1 MKTCSLPY
9 KNMNNGRKISSK
21 YVLALIFTGI
31 FFSVTFNSPANY
43 SSRLHFYKTL
53 TAVADTIPPGK
64 KQIDTTTK
72 PLLDSLIEDSLGMK
86 DTVIQKADTVD
97 FKVSK
102 DSIDAPINY
111 SASDSIVM
119 DVPTNQGTL
128 YNKATVKQKDL
139 SLGAYKIQMDQ
150 NTQVVTA
157 SYIKDTSGKI
167 IGLPEMKSS
176 DNNTTSDS
184 IIYNMK
190 TGKGITKSS
199 NTTSGEMFIYGE
211 KMKKVAPEVYYA
223 SGGRFTTCNLD
234 TPHFAFVA
242 KKIKL
247 INKKFA
253 ITGPVHA
260 EFEGVPIPIYLPFG
274 FFPLAQGRHS
284 GILAPVF
291 TVSDQ
296 YGLGLEGLGYY
307 KVISDNLDVTTKVD
321 LYSYGG
327 WKFYL
332 TPEYYVRY
340 HYRGSVN
347 FVFQDTKILSTTGT
361 TEFDVTKTFNFAWSH
376 TVDSKARP
384 GTTFSAN
391 VNVAS
396 TKFNQLVLNN
406 PTANYTN
413 NLSSSIA
420 YSKTWDQGKV
430 NLTISGNHNQ
440 DNITK
445 VININ
450 LPNIGFNVT
459 TLYPFQEKEFI
470 GTPKWYEKL
479 GIGLTTSISGLSSF
493 YDSLFSFKSLIDTF
507 QWGAHHSIPISLA
520 LPPLGVFQVAPG
532 ISLQEN
538 WYSQKTLHTWGPYGV
553 DGNDSL
559 ISNIQKG
566 FFTANSASFSLSLST
581 AIFGTFTKFG
591 KNSSIIGI
599 RHVIRP
605 TFSISYSPDLNK
617 QYYQNVQVD
626 SAGEYQPISVFA
638 NSTYGAFAQGRFGGI
653 SFGLDNNIEMK
664 KRSKKD
670 TTAEGIKKIKLIDGI
685 GFTGS
690 YNYLADSFKLS
701 PIGFYLRSTLFGVIN
716 ITGSTTLNPYVTND
730 SGFQKNIYAWNN
742 PNGKFSLGKIS
753 TGNIAISAS
762 FRSKPK
768 DQKQADAE
776 KKANEDN
783 QGQIPM
789 TMEEE
794 QAQLNYIRTHAAEF
808 ADFNIAWSLNLS
820 YSFSFTNSIRPNYS
834 GYQTIINSGLNVS
847 GDFNLTEKWKVG
859 LTTFYD
865 VKEMQIN
872 SLQASLSRDLHCWQM
887 SISITPIGLYRS
899 FNITI
904 SPKAAILRD
913 LRINRNRYFYTE

>member
-1 MKTCSLPY
+1 MD
-9 KNMNNGRKISSK
+9 NGRKINSK
-21 YVLALIFTGI
+21 YILALIFTGI
-31 FFSVTFNSPANY
+31 FFAVTFNSPANY
-43 SSRLHFYKTL
+43 SSGSRFCKTL
-53 TAVADTIPPGK
+53 TPASDTIPAGK
-64 KQIDTTTK
+64 I
-72 PLLDSLIEDSLGMK
+72 S
-86 DTVIQKADTVD
+86 ADTVPHNLRD
-97 FKVSK
+97 SLLKDSLRANDTSIQKQDTLDYKVSK
-102 DSIDAPINY
+102 DSLDAPVNY
-111 SASDSIVM
+111 SAMDSVVL
-119 DVPTNQGTL
+119 DVPTNIGTL

-139 SLGAYKIQMDQ
+139 SLAAYKIELDQ
-150 NTQVVTA
+150 NKQIVIA
-157 SYIKDTSGKI
+157 SYTKDTAGKI
-167 IGLPEMKSS
+167 IGMPEMNSA

-190 TGKGITKSS
+190 TGKGITKSA
-199 NTTSGEMFIYGE
+199 NTKSGDMFVYGE
-211 KMKKVAPEVYYA
+211 KMKKVAPEIYYA
-223 SGGRFTTCNLD
+223 YGGRFTTCDLD

-247 INKKFA
+247 VNKKFA

-274 FFPLAQGRHS
+274 FFPLEQGRHS
-284 GILAPVF
+284 GILAPTF

-307 KVISDNLDVTTKVD
+307 KVLSPNFDVTVKTN

-327 WKFYL
+327 WNLYL
-332 TPEYYVRY
+332 TPEYKVRY
-340 HYRGSVN
+340 RYSGSMN
-347 FVFQDTKILSTTGT
+347 IVFQDTKILSTSGK

-376 TVDSKARP
+376 NVDTKARP

-413 NLSSSIA
+413 NLNSSIA

-430 NLTISGNHNQ
+430 NLTVSGNHNQ
-440 DNITK
+440 DNVTK
-445 VININ
+445 IININ
-450 LPNIGFNVT
+450 LPNIGFNVA
-459 TLYPFQEKEFI
+459 TLYPLQKKEFI
-470 GTPKWYEKL
+470 GTPTWYEKL

-493 YDSLFSFKSLIDTF
+493 YDSLFSFKKLIDTF

-520 LPPLGVFQVAPG
+520 LPPMGVFQVAPG
-532 ISLQEN
+532 VSLQEN
-538 WYSQKTLHTWGPYGV
+538 WYSQKTFHTWGPGGIAG
-553 DGNDSL
+553 DTMTTR
-559 ISNIQKG
+559 IQKG

-581 AIFGTFTKFG
+581 AIYGTFTNFG
-591 KNSSIIGI
+591 KNSPIMGI

-605 TFSISYSPDLNK
+605 TISISYSPDLNK

-626 SAGEYQPISVFA
+626 TFGHYQQISVFA
-638 NSTYGAFAQGRFGGI
+638 NSTYGAFAQGKFGGI
-653 SFGLDNNIEMK
+653 SFGLDNNFEMK
-664 KRSKKD
+664 KRSKTD
-670 TTAEGIKKIKLIDGI
+670 TTDAGIKKIKLIDGI

-701 PIGFYLRSTLFGVIN
+701 PIGFYLRSTLFGIIN
-716 ITGSTTLNPYVTND
+716 ITGSATLNPYLTD
-730 SGFQKNIYAWNN
+730 SMGYQKNIYAWNN
-742 PNGKFSLGKIS
+742 PDGKFSLGKIT

-762 FRSKPK
+762 FKSKPK
-768 DQKQADAE
+768 DQKKADEE
-776 KKANEDN
+776 KKAEADN
-783 QGQIPM
+783 QSQIPM

-794 QAQLNYIRTHAAEF
+794 QAQLNYIRSHAAEF
-808 ADFNIAWSLNLS
+808 ADFNIAWSLNIS
-820 YSFSFTNSIRPNYS
+820 YSLSFTNTIRLPSYN
-834 GYQTIINSGLNVS
+834 GYQTIINSGLNLS

-865 VKEMQIN
+865 VKQMQIN

-904 SPKAAILRD
+904 SPKSAILRD

>member
-1 MKTCSLPY
+1 
-9 KNMNNGRKISSK
+9 MNNGRKISSK
-21 YVLALIFTGI
+21 YILALIFTGI
-31 FFSVTFNSPANY
+31 FFTVTFNSPANY
-43 SSRLHFYKTL
+43 SSRLHFCKFL
-53 TAVADTIPPGK
+53 TASSDSIPPGK
-64 KQIDTTTK
+64 KPLDTIPK
-72 PLLDSLIEDSLGMK
+72 SIKDSLLKDSVTLK
-86 DTVIQKADTVD
+86 DTAIQKTDS
-97 FKVSK
+97 FEYKVSK
-102 DSIDAPINY
+102 DSLDAPINY
-111 SASDSIVM
+111 SAMDSVVL
-119 DVPTNQGTL
+119 DVPTNMGTL

-139 SLGAYKIQMDQ
+139 SLAAYKIQMDQ
-150 NTQVVTA
+150 DKQIVVA
-157 SYIKDTSGKI
+157 SYTKDTTGKI
-167 IGLPEMKSS
+167 IGLPEMIST

-199 NTTSGEMFIYGE
+199 NTKSGEMYVYGE

-247 INKKFA
+247 VNKQFA

-307 KVISDNLDVTTKVD
+307 KVLSDNLDVTIKTN

-327 WKFYL
+327 WNLYL
-332 TPEYYVRY
+332 TPEYRVRY
-340 HYRGSVN
+340 HYSGSMN
-347 FVFQDTKILSTTGT
+347 IVFQDTKILSTSGK
-361 TEFDVTKTFNFAWSH
+361 TEFDETKTFNFAWSH
-376 TVDSKARP
+376 TVDTKARP

-413 NLSSSIA
+413 NLNSSIA

-430 NLTISGNHNQ
+430 NLTVSGNHNQ
-440 DNITK
+440 DNVTK
-445 VININ
+445 IININ

-459 TLYPFQEKEFI
+459 TLYPFQKKEFI
-470 GTPKWYEKL
+470 GNPSWYEKL
-479 GIGLTTSISGLSSF
+479 GIGLTTSISGVSSF
-493 YDSLFSFKSLIDTF
+493 YDSLFSFKQLIDTF

-520 LPPLGVFQVAPG
+520 LPPMGIFQVAPG
-532 ISLQEN
+532 VSLQEN
-538 WYSQKTLHTWGPYGV
+538 WYSQKTFHYWGPGGLAG
-553 DGNDSL
+553 DTL
-559 ISNIQKG
+559 ITQIQKG
-566 FFTANSASFSLSLST
+566 FFTANSASFSLSFST
-581 AIFGTFTKFG
+581 AIFGTFTNFG
-591 KNSSIIGI
+591 KNSTILGL

-626 SAGEYQPISVFA
+626 TFGHYQQISVFS
-638 NSTYGAFAQGRFGGI
+638 NSSYGAFAQGRFGGI
-653 SFGLDNNIEMK
+653 SFGLDNNLEMK
-664 KRSKKD
+664 KRSKTD
-670 TTAEGIKKIKLIDGI
+670 TTDAGIKKIKLIDGI

-701 PIGFYLRSTLFGVIN
+701 PIGFYLRSTLFGIIN
-716 ITGSTTLNPYVTND
+716 ITGSTTLNPYVTD
-730 SGFQKNIYAWNN
+730 SMGYQKNIYAWNN
-742 PNGKFSLGKIS
+742 PNGKFSLGKIT

-768 DQKQADAE
+768 DQKKDDEE
-776 KKANEDN
+776 KKADADN
-783 QGQIPM
+783 QSQIPM

-808 ADFNIAWSLNLS
+808 ADFNIAWSLNVS
-820 YSFSFTNSIRPNYS
+820 YSLSFTNTIRLPSYN
-834 GYQTIINSGLNVS
+834 GYQTIINSGLNLS

-865 VKEMQIN
+865 VKQMQIN

-904 SPKAAILRD
+904 SPKSAILRD